1 MKNLQKCK
9 PDARSAYRAAGDA
22 LARDGRRL
30 VLIEAIVVT
39 CIMVGVFVML
49 YQVFSVHG
57 ILFPMTEIEILL
69 FYTVYYLLVCGLV
82 LFVTL
87 PLLLG
92 LLRLSGRVEED
103 ETPVLAELFY
113 YFSSGRLYRRAL
125 SLSFGGFWRM
135 LCVVLAVAAT
145 CGATVYFFPGE
156 LLAGFLCGVAVL
168 IEILVWLLLVL
179 RGFSVF
185 AVAFYDEVPLRE
197 ARAMARTLVKGD
209 RFGGLRFLFACLP
222 RILLGL
228 LTFGVYL
235 LWDVLPR
242 MGVAYFSYCKQMNDM
257 IIRSEE

>member
-1 MKNLQKCK
+1 LKNPQKRK
-9 PDARSAYRAAGDA
+9 PDALAAYRAAGDR
-22 LARDGRRL
+22 LAKDGRRL
-30 VLIEAIVVT
+30 LLIEAIIVSCV
-39 CIMVGVFVML
+39 MVGVFVML

-57 ILFPMTEIEILL
+57 ILFPMTRAEILF
-69 FYTVYYLLVCGLV
+69 FYTVYYLLVCVLT

-87 PLLLG
+87 PLLFG
-92 LLRLSGRVEED
+92 LLRLSGKVEDD

-135 LCVVLAVAAT
+135 LFVVLAVAAT
-145 CGATVYFFPGE
+145 CGATVYFFPRE
-156 LLAGFLCGVAVL
+156 LWAGFLCGVAVL
-168 IEILVWLLLVL
+168 VEIIVWLLFVL
-179 RGFSVF
+179 RRFATF
-185 AVAFYDEVPLRE
+185 AVAFYDEVPLKE
-197 ARAMARTLVKGD
+197 ARAMARTLAKCD
-209 RFGGLRFLFACLP
+209 RFGGLRFFFACLP

>member
-1 MKNLQKCK
+1 MKNLQKRK
-9 PDARSAYRAAGDA
+9 PDVRAAYRAAGDA

-30 VLIEAIVVT
+30 LLVEAIVVA
-39 CIMVGVFVML
+39 CVMVGVFVML

-57 ILFPMTEIEILL
+57 SLFPMTEAEILL
-69 FYTVYYLLVCGLV
+69 FYTVYYLLVCALV

-92 LLRLSGRVEED
+92 LLRLSGKVEED

-135 LCVVLAVAAT
+135 LCVVLAAAAT

-168 IEILVWLLLVL
+168 IEILVWLMLVL
-179 RGFSVF
+179 RRFATF

-197 ARAMARTLVKGD
+197 ARAVARTLARCD
-209 RFGGLRFLFACLP
+209 RFGGLRFFFACLP

-242 MGVAYFSYCKQMNDM
+242 MGVAYFSYCKQLNDM